1 MFLGN
6 IWKLFYWKCDRP
18 IGAAG
23 VPRYHLEI
31 SWRFPEDVWI
41 IPKPSLDPRW
51 IPGSDPGQPPD
62 FNSTQK
68 KPGGNQ
74 AYIERF
80 NELL

>member
-1 MFLGN
+1 LEISGN
-6 IWKLFYWKCDRP
+6 YFIGKCDRP

-31 SWRFPEDVWI
+31 SWRFPGDVWI
-41 IPKPSLDPRW
+41 IPKPSLDPRRH
-51 IPGSDPGQPPD
+51 PVRVQQVTAG
-62 FNSTQK
+62 FNRSQK